1 MRKLLL
7 IMTALVLS
15 MGAQAQLLKA
25 PIRKTSTPPPVAQVM
40 ERIGYHAKA
49 AAAKKA
55 ITLGEGQMWWGY
67 FSEDLAADLPFDGYL
82 GLTSPATIDI
92 GIHVPASHSIVGG
105 AKISGLRFWLGE
117 DVSAITSVRVW
128 VSKTEPTST
137 SLADYVQIIPMPDLT
152 GKLNEVQFTK
162 PFVVDNSEIY
172 AGITFTISGPAYP
185 IMAAGD
191 DAEGAFLFRADEDEW
206 YDMYGGDY
214 GKLAMQLLLDGL
226 SLPEN
231 AATPSDF
238 ETSYAIQNGSG
249 TVELEITNNGQQPIT
264 SISYTVTTDG
274 GTTSLEYNETVDDI
288 ASGQTGY
295 VYLNLDADATAKK
308 HNKMITITKVNGQPN
323 AAAQKTCNGVL
334 ITLAEQL
341 PVTPVIEEFTGM
353 WCGYCPAGIDGMK
366 AAHETFGDQVI
377 LIAVHYGDVIACAD
391 YDPIIEAF
399 ADGFPSAIMD
409 RQYSLYPMASTIQS
423 YLKYQLL
430 NRITVGA
437 VTVNANWADEAKE
450 TINMN
455 SNVQFAYSDEEDNY
469 GVAYVLLA
477 DGLKGS
483 GDDWRQR
490 NYFSGDTD
498 YSDMFPNWV
507 SAADYVEGLEFNHVP
522 VAAWGIENGAN
533 DVNAPIVQGELSLDF
548 QGTIA
553 GNTLI
558 QDKTKLSV
566 VALLIDKATG
576 EIVNAAKTTISDAE
590 PTPTGIAI
598 NEVNFP
604 DDNFRAW
611 LLNSENINGYGAD
624 ALLTDDEIADIL
636 EINVNN
642 KDISELKGI
651 EYFTALQHLYA
662 SENKLTSV
670 DLSKNTALF
679 YLELNSN
686 KLTAIDVSKNTDL
699 YFIHLNNNN
708 LTAIDVSKNTHL
720 HYLELQNNNLTSID
734 VSENTN
740 LLTLYLWHNNLTSI
754 DVSKNTELYTLSCGN
769 NQLTSI
775 DLSENPALWQLDCS
789 QNALTSIDVSTNPAL
804 RYLDCSGNALT
815 SVIMSNNNT
824 ALEALHCSHNQ
835 LTSIDVSMLPKLSHF
850 TCYENQISSLDV
862 SKNPALEYLLCY
874 HNQLTALDVSA
885 NTALYR
891 LDIYDNNINET
902 EMGKLVESMP
912 TVTPSGDIEYGI
924 FNVIDM
930 VVEDNNVINTEQ
942 VAAAK
947 AKNWK
952 VQAILNEYGSS
963 WKDYEGTAP
972 DGIDTLITQPSRNQS
987 IYNVA
992 GQQQIALRRGI
1003 NIVGGKKVLVK

>member
-55 ITLGEGQMWWGY
+55 ITLGDGQMWWGY
-67 FSEDLAADLPFDGYL
+67 FSEDLAADLPFGGYL
-82 GLTSPATIDI
+82 GLTSPATMDI
-92 GIHVPASHSIVGG
+92 GIHVPTSHSIVGG
-105 AKISGLRFWLGE
+105 AKISGLRFWLSE
-117 DVSAITSVRVW
+117 DVSAITSIRVW

-137 SLADYVQIIPMPDLT
+137 SLADYVQIIPIADLQ

-191 DAEGAFLFRADEDEW
+191 DAEGAFLFRVDEDEW

-214 GKLAMQLLLDGL
+214 GKLAMQLLLEGL

-249 TVELEITNNGQQPIT
+249 TVDLEITNLGQQPIT

-295 VYLNLDADATAKK
+295 VTLNLDADATAKK
-308 HNKMITITKVNGQPN
+308 HDKMITITKVNGQSN

-377 LIAVHYGDVIACAD
+377 LIAVHYDDVIACAD

-437 VTVNANWADEAKE
+437 VTVNANWVDEAKE

-455 SNVQFAYSDEEDNY
+455 SDVLFAYSDEEDNY

-477 DGLKGS
+477 DGLKGT
-483 GDDWRQR
+483 GDDWKQR

-498 YSDMFPNWV
+498 YSDLFPNWV
-507 SAADYVEGLEFNHVP
+507 SADDYVEGLEFNHVP

-533 DVNAPIVQGELSLDF
+533 DVNAPIVEGESKNVGI
-548 QGTIA
+548 QASIA
-553 GNTLI
+553 DNTLI

-598 NEVNFP
+598 NATNFP
-604 DDNFRAW
+604 DDNFRAY
-611 LLNSENINGYGAD
+611 LLDQSYGTD
-624 ALLTDDEIADIL
+624 ELLTDEEIA
-636 EINVNN
+636 EITYIGV
-642 KDISELKGI
+642 DEMEVADLTGI
-651 EYFTALQHLYA
+651 EYFTALKIFSCAFNYISSL
-662 SENKLTSV
+662 
-670 DLSKNTALF
+670 DLSKNIALENIICNNNQLTSLDISKCTALEK
-679 YLELNSN
+679 LDCSENQLTSLDMSNNTMLVELICRANPLTSLDVSSNSN
-686 KLTAIDVSKNTDL
+686 LEYLNCSGHLMSTIDVTKNTAL
-699 YFIHLNNNN
+699 KF
-708 LTAIDVSKNTHL
+708 
-720 HYLELQNNNLTSID
+720 LQCNGENLTSID
-734 VSENTN
+734 VSQNTELEQ
-740 LLTLYLWHNNLTSI
+740 LLLNNSPITSI
-754 DVSKNTELYTLSCGN
+754 DVSQNTKLQRLWLISD
-769 NQLTSI
+769 QLTSLDLTNNQQLINLMI
-775 DLSENPALWQLDCS
+775 DGNKISE
-789 QNALTSIDVSTNPAL
+789 
-804 RYLDCSGNALT
+804 
-815 SVIMSNNNT
+815 
-824 ALEALHCSHNQ
+824 E
-835 LTSIDVSMLPKLSHF
+835 
-850 TCYENQISSLDV
+850 
-862 SKNPALEYLLCY
+862 
-874 HNQLTALDVSA
+874 
-885 NTALYR
+885 
-891 LDIYDNNINET
+891 
-902 EMGKLVESMP
+902 EMGKIVDALP
-912 TVTPSGDIEYGI
+912 TVTEGEFVPINNMGGDENVITGAQVDIAKEKGWTVLAWTDDGSKPIEEVLTAIDRVLSNSTNQSI
-924 FNVIDM
+924 FNVSG
-930 VVEDNNVINTEQ
+930 Q
-942 VAAAK
+942 
-947 AKNWK
+947 
-952 VQAILNEYGSS
+952 
-963 WKDYEGTAP
+963 
-972 DGIDTLITQPSRNQS
+972 RQS
-987 IYNVA
+987 V
-992 GQQQIALRRGI
+992 LRRGV
-1003 NIVGGKKVLVK
+1003 NIIGGKKVLVK